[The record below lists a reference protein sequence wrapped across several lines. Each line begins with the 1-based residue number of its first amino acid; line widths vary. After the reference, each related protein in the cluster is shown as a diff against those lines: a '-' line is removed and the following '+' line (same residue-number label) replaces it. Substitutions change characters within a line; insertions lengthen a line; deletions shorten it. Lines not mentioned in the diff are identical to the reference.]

1 MNDDDSE
8 VPSENEMD
16 GTLRDD
22 RLGLSSSKGVDEEF
36 QESTFD
42 PRLEQKIEQIKRNLR
57 SGSDSNSQ
65 TVTQAGITSNN
76 ESHMKNVKKLEEVL
90 QRQRDRLDNIAEQF

>member
-1 MNDDDSE
+1 MDDDSE

-22 RLGLSSSKGVDEEF
+22 RLGLSSSKAAEEEF

-42 PRLEQKIEQIKRNLR
+42 PRLE
-57 SGSDSNSQ
+57 
-65 TVTQAGITSNN
+65 
-76 ESHMKNVKKLEEVL
+76 
-90 QRQRDRLDNIAEQF
+90 